1 MRERVE
7 ALGAKIDVTSRVGKG
22 TKVTVRCNLFSGK
35 ALSRERVQVRL
46 GLLNQSLAYRVGG
59 LAAMPGSMGE
69 FGMLR

>member
-7 ALGAKIDVTSRVGKG
+7 ALGAKIEVMSRVGKG

-46 GLLNQSLAYRVGG
+46 GLLTQS